1 MELGALQYMIQTVRL
16 GAGPDWAPKK
26 ICLEAESL
34 PCMARLSE
42 FGNASICEWQ
52 GVSGL
57 LIPRSLLAGRSP
69 AEQSSTLLPLN
80 SSKLF
85 SDAPSSDFFE
95 SLRQLTRSFLRF
107 GHPRI
112 EEIADI
118 SGVGV
123 RTLQRR
129 MKNNG
134 LTFKRIVDQA
144 RYQAAAD
151 LLCDPHVKLIDIA
164 HELGY
169 SDQANFN
176 RAFRRFTGIAP
187 GEYRL
192 LRLSE

>member
-1 MELGALQYMIQTVRL
+1 M
-16 GAGPDWAPKK
+16 
-26 ICLEAESL
+26 
-34 PCMARLSE
+34 
-42 FGNASICEWQ
+42 
-52 GVSGL
+52 
-57 LIPRSLLAGRSP
+57 
-69 AEQSSTLLPLN
+69 
-80 SSKLF
+80 
-85 SDAPSSDFFE
+85 
-95 SLRQLTRSFLRF
+95 
-107 GHPRI
+107 
-112 EEIADI
+112 
-118 SGVGV
+118 GV